1 MSHSTENT
9 FFFQSIV
16 PIKGKTPYVLYE
28 HQIKAMQVLDKI
40 NEQVSFRSLLVL
52 PTGSGKTLTA
62 AYWLLKNAVDK
73 GKKIIWI
80 AHRHLLLEQAAEA
93 FELNSYDSLLV
104 NINSYTY
111 RIVSGIHD
119 KPTSIKKDDTILLL
133 SKDSIIRNLKVLDK
147 WLTGEEVYLVIDEAH
162 HAVAKS
168 YRRIIDY
175 IFEKADSVK
184 LLGLTAT
191 PFRTVDS
198 EAGALKTIFT
208 DDIVYKTDL
217 DTLIKK
223 DILAKPICQEYNTDI
238 LLGSHIGVKALR
250 SIEQLDVIPE
260 DIADEISTNKERN
273 RFIVEKYL
281 ENYKKYGQTIVFALN
296 QKHAV
301 ALNALFNERGKK
313 HGIKADFIISGT
325 RNTDTGKGFTSDENI
340 RKIAKYRDGEIQV
353 LINVNILTEGTNLP
367 QTHTVFLTRPTI
379 STVLMTQMIGRA
391 LRGTRAGGTKEAY
404 IVSFIDN
411 WNSKISW
418 VNPETLTT
426 ADYIQLD
433 DPVHKRENI
442 IRSLSISAIEEFALL
457 ADDSVDTSRLEGV
470 PLIERIPLGMYT
482 FSFIDTVDGHSMERY
497 HQILVYN
504 STKSAYDSLIR
515 NLPYIFKKHRI
526 NDEELNDSQ
535 LKKLLEICSEHYF
548 SDNMIPSYNPKD
560 IEYLL
565 KFFVQ
570 KEIAPLFVTFDDIDR
585 KRLDLSVVAKKI
597 HDEDMRRSE
606 EAEYIQKLWDEDG
619 SIFPIYYTNFY
630 FFKKVIQSELDKISG
645 DIPIVSLRPQTL
657 TEKKKALTMP
667 LGKLIDTYPQY
678 GLEIQESVF
687 SQNQNDSYEYLCS
700 ICGKSYPTREDV
712 TIDYIKP
719 IDAGGHTVADNLRLV
734 CKKCKGNKR

>member
-1 MSHSTENT
+1 MSQSAENT

-16 PIKGKTPYVLYE
+16 PIRGKNPCILYE
-28 HQIKAMQVLDKI
+28 HQIEAMQALDRM
-40 NEQVSFRSLLVL
+40 NEQDSFRSLLVL

-73 GKKIIWI
+73 EKKIIWI
-80 AHRHLLLEQAAEA
+80 AHRHLLLEQAAET
-93 FELNSYDSLLV
+93 FELNSYDNLLV
-104 NINSYTY
+104 NVNSYTH

-119 KPTSIKKDDTILLL
+119 KAASIQKDDDVLFL
-133 SKDSIIRNLKVLDK
+133 SKDSIIHNLKVLDE
-147 WLTGEEVYLVIDEAH
+147 WMADEAIYLVIDEAH

-168 YRRIIDY
+168 YRKIIDY
-175 IFEKADSVK
+175 IFAKANSVK

-191 PFRTVDS
+191 PYRTADA
-198 EAGALKTIFT
+198 EAGALKTIFP

-223 DILAKPICQEYNTDI
+223 EILAKPICQEYNTDI
-238 LLGSHIGVKALR
+238 LLGAHLGIKAIR

-260 DIADEISTNKERN
+260 DIADEISTNRERN

-281 ENYKKYGQTIVFALN
+281 EHHEEYGQTIVFALN

-313 HGIKADFIISGT
+313 YGIKADFIISGA
-325 RNTDTGKGFTSDENI
+325 RNADTGKGFTSDENLKKI
-340 RKIAKYRDGEIQV
+340 DEYRKEKIQV
-353 LINVNILTEGTNLP
+353 LINVNILTEGTDLP

-391 LRGTRAGGTKEAY
+391 LRGPRAGGTKEAY
-404 IVSFIDN
+404 IVSFVDN
-411 WNSKISW
+411 WTSKIAW
-418 VNPETLTT
+418 VNPETLTS

-433 DPVHKRENI
+433 APVYHRENI
-442 IRSLSISAIEEFALL
+442 IRLLSISAIEEFALL
-457 ADDSVDTSRLEGV
+457 ADDSVDTSRLEGI
-470 PLIERIPLGMYT
+470 PLIERIPLGMYS

-497 HQILVYN
+497 HQILIYN

-515 NLPYIFKKHRI
+515 NLPYIFKQHRI
-526 NDEELNDSQ
+526 YDEELSETQ
-535 LKKLLEICSEHYF
+535 LKKLMEICTQHYF
-548 SDNMIPSYNPKD
+548 NTNVIPSYNPKD
-560 IEYLL
+560 IEALI
-565 KFFVQ
+565 KFFAQ
-570 KEIAPLFVTFDDIDR
+570 KEIAPLFVTFDDLDR

-606 EAEYIQKLWDEDG
+606 EAEYIQKLWDEED

-630 FFKKVIQSELDKISG
+630 FFKKVIQSELDKLSG
-645 DIPIVSLRPQTL
+645 DIPIVSLRPLTL

-667 LGKLIDTYPQY
+667 LEQLIDTYPQY
-678 GLEIQESVF
+678 GLEIQEEVYL
-687 SQNQNDSYEYLCS
+687 QHQNDNHEYICAL
-700 ICGKSYPTREDV
+700 CGKPYRTREAI
-712 TIDYIKP
+712 TIEYIKP
-719 IDAGGHTVADNLRLV
+719 IGAGGNTIAGNLRLV
-734 CKKCKGNKR
+734 CKKCKDKR